1 MKRLFAVLVV
11 LVIGVAIL
19 GFYRGW
25 FSFDVEKSSDGKSHV
40 IGTVD
45 NDKIEEDKKRAAEKV
60 NDLRRPAETGAT
72 EKSKQP

>member
-25 FSFDVEKSSDGKSHV
+25 FSFEVEKTPDGKSHV

-45 NDKIEEDKKRAAEKV
+45 NDKIEEDKKRASEKV
-60 NDLRRPAETGAT
+60 QDIRRPAESGAT
-72 EKSKQP
+72 EKSK

>member
-11 LVIGVAIL
+11 LVIGIAIL

-25 FSFDVEKSSDGKSHV
+25 FSLDVEKTPDGKSHV

-60 NDLRRPAETGAT
+60 QDIRRPAETGAT
-72 EKSKQP
+72 EKAKQP